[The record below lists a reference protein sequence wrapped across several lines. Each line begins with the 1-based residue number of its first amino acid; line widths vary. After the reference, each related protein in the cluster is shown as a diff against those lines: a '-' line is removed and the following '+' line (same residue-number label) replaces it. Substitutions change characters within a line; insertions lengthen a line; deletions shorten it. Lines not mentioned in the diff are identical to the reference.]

1 MFWNKKK
8 ESAYQPPTAP
18 IVTYPEP
25 NAIRIEATSA
35 IMPGET
41 VTVRL
46 NMGHLRLWA
55 QGVLEADCEVKS
67 ISATMDT
74 DAGL

>member
-1 MFWNKKK
+1 MFWNKKR
-8 ESAYQPPTAP
+8 ESVNQPPTAP

-67 ISATMDT
+67 ISATIGT
-74 DAGL
+74 DDGL